1 MPFDKSDSRSTM
13 LRMVPL
19 PTAARQGGAIVRI
32 STPAIVVALR
42 PHGEHGAVVR
52 LMTPEDGLQA
62 CYVRGARGRRL
73 RPVLMPGNQVEASLS
88 ARTETQLAQG
98 SVELVHSRGSLLQ
111 EPLPAAAIDWA
122 CALTATAL
130 PEGQPYP
137 GLYAAL
143 EGLLGA
149 VEAAPSASSWGAALV
164 RYELLL
170 LAELGYGLDLDS
182 CAASGSNDDLVAV
195 SPRSGRAVS
204 AAEAAPYAGKLLPLP
219 GFIRHGGTG
228 SWPEILEGL
237 TLSGH
242 FLMRDLLTDRSAP
255 VAEARSRL
263 TERLRRAAGQA

>member
-1 MPFDKSDSRSTM
+1 MRF
-13 LRMVPL
+13 
-19 PTAARQGGAIVRI
+19 

-52 LMTPEDGLQA
+52 LMTAEHGLQA
-62 CYVRGARGRRL
+62 AYVRGARGRRL
-73 RPVLMPGNQVEASLS
+73 RPVLLAGNEVEAALS
-88 ARTETQLAQG
+88 ARTETQLPQAT
-98 SVELVHSRGSLLQ
+98 VELTHSRGPLLA

-137 GLYAAL
+137 RLYAAFD
-143 EGLLGA
+143 GLLA
-149 VEAAPSASSWGAALV
+149 AIEAAPAASGWGAGLV

-170 LAELGYGLDLDS
+170 LAELGFGLDLDR
-182 CAASGSNDDLVAV
+182 CAVSGGNDDLVAV

-204 AAEAAPYAGKLLPLP
+204 AAEAEPYAGKLLPLP
-219 GFIRHGGTG
+219 QFVRDGGIAP
-228 SWPEILEGL
+228 WADILDGL

-255 VAEARSRL
+255 VAEARVRL
-263 TERLRRAAGQA
+263 VERLRRAAGQA